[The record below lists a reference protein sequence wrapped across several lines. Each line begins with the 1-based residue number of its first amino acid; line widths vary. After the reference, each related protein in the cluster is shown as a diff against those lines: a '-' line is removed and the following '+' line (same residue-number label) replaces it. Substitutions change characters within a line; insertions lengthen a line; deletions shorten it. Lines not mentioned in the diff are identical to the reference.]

1 MTKIPTVSTVVSTVL
16 ATSAVSFAMAGGDEG
31 TILKAADMNCTR
43 GQVAEVQ
50 IRATTHD
57 LIGGFEFQADAVGY
71 EVQDVR
77 YDGPIFDT
85 SWSGWD
91 NAPANNVG
99 VSAVCVFTEDQVDP
113 GDHNLV
119 TLEVP
124 IPADAVPGTV
134 IPVNL
139 SNISFFNYD
148 FSVATLDPRN
158 GSITVHRTADL
169 NGNGTV
175 DPADLGL
182 MIAQW
187 GPANAKSTGD
197 LDGSGEVDGA
207 DLGRLVER
215 WGTEG

>member
-1 MTKIPTVSTVVSTVL
+1 MTESRIVRIALPTLLVTST
-16 ATSAVSFAMAGGDEG
+16 AAFAMGGDEG
-31 TILKAADMNCTR
+31 TILKASDMNATR
-43 GQVAEVQ
+43 GQVAQVQ

-57 LIGGFEFQADAVGY
+57 LIGGFAFNADAVGY
-71 EVQDVR
+71 EVQNVR

-85 SWSGWD
+85 SWDGWD
-91 NAPANNVG
+91 NAPTSNVG
-99 VSAVCVFTEDQVDP
+99 VQAVCIFTEDQVDP

-124 IPADAVPGTV
+124 IPANLAPGTV
-134 IPVNL
+134 IPVLL
-139 SNISFFNYD
+139 SNVEFFNYD
-148 FSVATLDPRN
+148 FTLATLDPRN

-169 NGNGTV
+169 NGNGSV

-187 GPANAKSTGD
+187 GPANPKSTAD

-207 DLGRLVER
+207 DLGRLIER

>member
-1 MTKIPTVSTVVSTVL
+1 MTQIQIVRTILPALL
-16 ATSAVSFAMAGGDEG
+16 ATSSATLAMAGDAG
-31 TILKAADMNCTR
+31 TILKAADMNVTR

-57 LIGGFEFQADAVGY
+57 LIGGFAFNADAVGY
-71 EVQDVR
+71 TVQDVR

-85 SWSGWD
+85 SWDGWD
-91 NAPANNVG
+91 NAPTDNVG
-99 VSAVCVFTEDQVDP
+99 VQAVCVFTEDQVDP

-124 IPADAVPGTV
+124 IPANAVPGTV

-139 SNISFFNYD
+139 SNVEFFNYD
-148 FSVATLDPRN
+148 FSLATLDPRN

-169 NGNGTV
+169 NGNGSV

-187 GPANAKSTGD
+187 GVANPKSTAD
-197 LDGSGEVDGA
+197 LDGSGFVDGA
-207 DLGRLVER
+207 DLGRLIER

>member
-1 MTKIPTVSTVVSTVL
+1 MPKTLIARTVL
-16 ATSAVSFAMAGGDEG
+16 PALLATTSATLAMAGDEG
-31 TILKAADMNCTR
+31 TLLKAADMNCTR

-57 LIGGFEFQADAVGY
+57 LIGGFEFVVDAQGY
-71 EVQDVR
+71 LIEDVR

-85 SWSGWD
+85 SWDGWD
-91 NAPANNVG
+91 NAPANMVG
-99 VSAVCVFTEDQVDP
+99 VQAVCVFTEDQVDP

-119 TLEVP
+119 TVEVP

-134 IPVNL
+134 IPVTL

-148 FSVATLDPRN
+148 FSLATLDPRN

-182 MIAQW
+182 MISQW
-187 GPANAKSTGD
+187 GPANAKSTAD
-197 LDGSGEVDGA
+197 LDGNGQVDGG
-207 DLGRLVER
+207 DIGRLVER